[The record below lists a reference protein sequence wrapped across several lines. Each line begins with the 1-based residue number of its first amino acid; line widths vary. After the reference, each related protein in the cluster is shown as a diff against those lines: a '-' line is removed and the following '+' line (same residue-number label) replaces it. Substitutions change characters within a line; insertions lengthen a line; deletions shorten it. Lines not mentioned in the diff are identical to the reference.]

1 MYNSNLDWIMHGK
14 TKWWLVLSTNY
25 LVTFVVWR
33 RFYDLRNSP
42 AFYTEM
48 VLTLNRVGFSVDL
61 KGGGGIIPS
70 DFLSYFIL
78 FSHHKSTKQGFKWKL
93 TSLSTCRVFEHH
105 PKFNSFAIRWRRSS
119 LIWPRK
125 FPDFRY
131 YNFWKFTIFYLNG
144 QYVYQMKA
152 ENILSSNLA

>member
-1 MYNSNLDWIMHGK
+1 M
-14 TKWWLVLSTNY
+14 
-25 LVTFVVWR
+25 
-33 RFYDLRNSP
+33 
-42 AFYTEM
+42 
-48 VLTLNRVGFSVDL
+48 
-61 KGGGGIIPS
+61 GGIIPS
-70 DFLSYFIL
+70 VFSSYFIL
-78 FSHHKSTKQGFKWKL
+78 FSYHKSTKQGFKWKL

-144 QYVYQMKA
+144 QYVHQMKA
-152 ENILSSNLA
+152 ENILNSDLTQKNTICCEKICKKFFFQNFRLIFDRIFFETQNFRKIFYTTPKIISFNCSKHPKENYMKVW